1 MIDIL
6 AMQQDMESEFKEMQN
21 LQKDMKKLAEG
32 RQILIEQQSECEIV
46 KKVNISSPINITQK
60 KSIT

>member
-32 RQILIEQQSECEIV
+32 RQLLIEQQSECEIV
-46 KKVNISSPINITQK
+46 KKVSY
-60 KSIT
+60 